1 MSIESVMPSSHLIL
15 CQTNTKRL
23 DKTRTSAACG
33 PRNKRNPV
41 TESRA
46 ADQACSE
53 AKLVWQWLVNTHLG
67 PLSFTLSL
75 PHPMTTIAITYTH
88 THIHTCTDT
97 HTCVH
102 THTHAHP
109 PEEFIP
115 AQRSTQVISM
125 VLKMSLFL
133 LSNSPMASY
142 SSEPLP
148 EYLQDSGKCSM
159 SSQLLIQCFP
169 TCLGFFSSCNYYGLF
184 LS

>member
-1 MSIESVMPSSHLIL
+1 MWSQEQKKPSHWKQSCRSGLFRGKACLTTAGKHSLRPLKFYTVPTSSHD
-15 CQTNTKRL
+15 NN
-23 DKTRTSAACG
+23 S
-33 PRNKRNPV
+33 N
-41 TESRA
+41 
-46 ADQACSE
+46 
-53 AKLVWQWLVNTHLG
+53 HL
-67 PLSFTLSL
+67 
-75 PHPMTTIAITYTH
+75 HTH

-125 VLKMSLFL
+125 VLKMSLLL